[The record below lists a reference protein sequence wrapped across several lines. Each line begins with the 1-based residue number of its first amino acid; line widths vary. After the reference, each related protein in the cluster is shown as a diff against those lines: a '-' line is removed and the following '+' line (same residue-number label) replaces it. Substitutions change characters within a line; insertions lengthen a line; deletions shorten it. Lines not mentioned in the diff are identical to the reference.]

1 VAAAATLVAMA
12 ADATLSAVQEPS
24 PSPFPRG
31 LRHFALQ
38 VGIFALLGALYAVSG
53 IYGRRHAGGGVANAE
68 HVMRLERALRL
79 DWEHPVQRA
88 TLDGPALLRAVADQ
102 TYFLCQFVISTA
114 FLIWLYVR
122 RHAGYAVVR
131 DALVAANAVALAT
144 LFVLPVA
151 PPRLV
156 PGGGY
161 VDTLDRH
168 AVSLHS
174 GVVDALNNPYAAM
187 PSLHVSY
194 ALALG
199 AAGVVLCRNALARAV
214 WAAYPV
220 LVSYSIVATGNHFVL
235 DAVGGVLA
243 LAPTPLVR
251 RAFARIAQTRNG
263 SRSPGTTEVATATA
277 SASGTSSTR

>member
-1 VAAAATLVAMA
+1 MA

-24 PSPFPRG
+24 PGPFPRG

-38 VGIFALLGALYAVSG
+38 VGIFALLGALYADSG

-68 HVMRLERALRL
+68 QVMRLERALRL

-102 TYFLCQFVISTA
+102 TYFLCQFVVSTA

-235 DAVGGVLA
+235 DAVAGAGVATFAALLA
-243 LAPTPLVR
+243 LAVVRGRLPRRGRQPQGFLVPR
-251 RAFARIAQTRNG
+251 
-263 SRSPGTTEVATATA
+263 PVPVA
-277 SASGTSSTR
+277 GD